1 MDLSVLTSNPDL
13 SAEVAPDSEGLIKKY
28 QENIYLS
35 YTKWKK
41 RYKEIEHARRYSLGR
56 INKTTQAMVGEQL
69 LRESGRIVKGNVIHA
84 TLQGLLPH
92 IYAKNPEI
100 KIRPLEYVEPTGQ
113 DYRMSD
119 LFAQTLQMVLN
130 ESFVKADLKR
140 IAKQVLRSCMTSKI
154 GIVKVTYQRDYY
166 KDPLVS
172 RQFNDAQESL
182 AKIKTDIAMLMD
194 EGNYDGDK
202 DEIIEELQ
210 QTIMG
215 LQAKVD
221 VMHREGLNL
230 GFVKPEDFRMDT
242 SVDSLLDYEQAKWMA
257 NCTWMTPKECMERFN
272 LTKEEVDKFTIYRR
286 TQDGIPGRLNRDTKS
301 SSGYDGEEDVNL
313 AIAIWEY
320 WDKGTQTVCTWAEG
334 GGKWIKEPFYP
345 NRMGERWYPFFILG
359 LNWVDGQEWPISEVE
374 LLMSLQDEYNTV
386 RSQMSKHRE
395 LSAPFYVADSSRI
408 NYEDIET
415 FSNATIGDIA
425 LINAGGTGVNNVFQ
439 PAHTPP
445 MNMNVY
451 DTTPI
456 RSDIEWISGLG
467 DAQRG
472 GIMRAKT
479 ATEAAIQNE
488 GLATR
493 VSEKIDSVEAWLREM
508 ARFSAQLL
516 LQEVPPQKAIEIAG
530 PHAFWP
536 ILNKQQLYDSVYI
549 QITAGSTAMPNENE
563 ERMRWIELMPL
574 IMQNMQMVQS
584 LRDVGVPD
592 QFNPYIQLLEET
604 FKRFDERID
613 VSQFMP
619 PMPEQIQAQV
629 LQNQV
634 MQQLMMGDKGG
645 QGGGGVGPANPGA
658 QPGMPSEFTQQLNE
672 VQNAP
677 GNRVDQRERNQY
689 RQPS

>member
-1 MDLSVLTSNPDL
+1 MDLNVLTSNPNM
-13 SAEVAPDSEGLIKKY
+13 SADVAPDSKGLIKKY

-41 RYKEIEHARRYSLGR
+41 RYKEIEHARRYALGR

-69 LRESGRIVKGNVIHA
+69 LQESGRIVKGNVIHA

-100 KIRPLEYVEPTGQ
+100 QIRPVEYVDPSGQ
-113 DYRMSD
+113 DYRMAE
-119 LFAQTLQMVLN
+119 LFSSTLELILN
-130 ESFVKADLKR
+130 ESYKKADLKK

-154 GIVKVTYQRDYY
+154 GIVKVTYQRDYF

-172 RQFNDAQESL
+172 RQFEDAQESL
-182 AKIKTDIAMLMD
+182 AKIKSDIMTLQD
-194 EGNYDGDK
+194 DDNYDGDK
-202 DEIIEELQ
+202 DEIIEELE
-210 QTIMG
+210 QTIKG
-215 LQAKVD
+215 FQAKVD
-221 VMHREGLNL
+221 VMYREGLNL

-257 NCTWMTPKECMERFN
+257 NCTWMTPKECRERFE
-272 LTKEEVDKFTIYRR
+272 LTKQEVDKFTIYRR

-301 SSGYDGEEDVNL
+301 FSGYDGEEDVNL
-313 AIAIWEY
+313 AVAIWEY
-320 WDKGTQTVCTWAEG
+320 WDKGTQTVYTWAEG
-334 GGKWIKEPFYP
+334 GGKWVKEPFYP
-345 NRMGERWYPFFILG
+345 NRMGDRWFPFFLLG
-359 LNWVDGQEWPISEVE
+359 LNWIDGQEWPISEVE
-374 LLMSLQDEYNTV
+374 LLMNLQDEYNTV
-386 RSQMSKHRE
+386 RTQMSKHRE

-439 PAHTPP
+439 PAQTPP

-479 ATEAAIQNE
+479 ATEANIQNE

-493 VSEKIDSVEAWLREM
+493 VSEKIDSVEMWLKDM
-508 ARFSAQLL
+508 SRFSAQLL
-516 LQEVPPQKAIEIAG
+516 LQEVQPQKAIEIAG
-530 PHAFWP
+530 PRAFWP
-536 ILNKQQLYDSVYI
+536 ILNKQQLYDSIHI
-549 QITAGSTAMPNENE
+549 QITAGSTAMPNEND
-563 ERMRWIELMPL
+563 ERMRWVELMPL
-574 IMQNMQMVQS
+574 IMQNIQMVQS

-592 QFNPYIQLLEET
+592 EFNPYIQLLTET

-619 PMPEQIQAQV
+619 PMPDQMQTQV
-629 LQNQV
+629 VQNQI
-634 MQQLMMGDKGG
+634 MQQMMSGG
-645 QGGGGVGPANPGA
+645 NTAQGPTPGNG
-658 QPGMPSEFTQQLNE
+658 QLPSEMTQQFNE
-672 VQNAP
+672 ANNVPN
-677 GNRVDQRERNQY
+677 NRVDQRERNQY
-689 RQPS
+689 RQPSS

>member
-1 MDLSVLTSNPDL
+1 MDLNVLTSNPNL
-13 SAEVAPDSEGLIKKY
+13 SADVAPDSKGLIKKY

-41 RYKEIEHARRYSLGR
+41 RYKEIEHARRYALGR
-56 INKTTQAMVGEQL
+56 INKTTQSMVSEQL
-69 LRESGRIVKGNVIHA
+69 LQESGRIVKGNVIHA

-100 KIRPLEYVEPTGQ
+100 QIRPVEYVDPGGQ
-113 DYRMSD
+113 DYRMAE
-119 LFAQTLQMVLN
+119 LFASTLQLVLK
-130 ESFVKADLKR
+130 ESYKKADLKR

-154 GIVKVTYQRDYY
+154 GIVKITYQRDYY
-166 KDPLVS
+166 QDPLVS
-172 RQFNDAQESL
+172 RQFEDAQESL
-182 AKIKTDIAMLMD
+182 AKIQSDILTLQD
-194 EGNYDGDK
+194 NDNYNGDK
-202 DEIIEELQ
+202 DEIVEELE

-221 VMHREGLNL
+221 VMYREGLNL

-257 NCTWMTPKECMERFN
+257 NCTWMTPKECRERFG
-272 LTKEEVDKFTIYRR
+272 LTKQEVDKFTIYRR

-301 SSGYDGEEDVNL
+301 YGGYDGEDDVNL
-313 AIAIWEY
+313 AVAIWEY
-320 WDKGTQTVCTWAEG
+320 WDKGTQTVYTWAEG

-345 NRMGERWYPFFILG
+345 NRMGDRWFPYFILG

-374 LLMSLQDEYNTV
+374 LLMNLQDEYNTV
-386 RSQMSKHRE
+386 RTQMAKHRE
-395 LSAPFYVADSSRI
+395 LAAPFYVADSSRI

-415 FSNATIGDIA
+415 FTNATIGDIA

-439 PAHTPP
+439 PAQTPP

-479 ATEAAIQNE
+479 ATEANIQNE
-488 GLATR
+488 GLANR
-493 VSEKIDSVEAWLREM
+493 VSEKIDSVEGWLKDVSK
-508 ARFSAQLL
+508 FSAQLL
-516 LQEVPPQKAIEIAG
+516 LQEVQPQKAIEIAG

-536 ILNKQQLYDSVYI
+536 ILNKQQLYDSVHI

-563 ERMRWIELMPL
+563 DRMRWIELMPL
-574 IMQNMQMVQS
+574 IMQNIQMVQS

-592 QFNPYIQLLEET
+592 EFNPYIQLLTET
-604 FKRFDERID
+604 FKRFDERVD

-619 PMPEQIQAQV
+619 PMPEQMQTQV
-629 LQNQV
+629 IQNQI
-634 MQQLMMGDKGG
+634 MQQMMTGG
-645 QGGGGVGPANPGA
+645 NASQGTAGGNG
-658 QPGMPSEFTQQLNE
+658 GMPSDMTQQLNE
-672 VQNAP
+672 VSNVP
-677 GNRVDQRERNQY
+677 NNRVDQRERNQY
-689 RQPS
+689 RQPSI